1 MMKKNLF
8 VLPLIIAGCVG
19 ASAAF
24 AEQRVAVVD
33 MEKIMEAS
41 PDVDRVEDFVEKQ
54 EMDLKSEREEMI
66 DKRNKLMA
74 EFEEAKNDARNQ
86 ALSEKGRSQK
96 VEEAEE
102 KLAEL
107 QDYQDKMQ
115 RTVME
120 RRNQLREQRVR
131 VHRRVISK
139 LREKIGEYAGKKGYD
154 LVVNSSGLG
163 VDGIE
168 VIVYSDSALDIT
180 AEVIKNV
187 IENGTEKSTDE
198 SGDKSE

>member
-1 MMKKNLF
+1 MKKNLF
-8 VLPLIIAGCVG
+8 VLTLIIAGCVG

-24 AEQRVAVVD
+24 AEQRIAVVD

-54 EMDLKSEREEMI
+54 EMDFKSEREEMI

-86 ALSEKGRSQK
+86 ALSEKGRSRK

-102 KLAEL
+102 KLAAL

-115 RTVME
+115 RNVME
-120 RRNQLREQRVR
+120 RRSQLREQRVR
-131 VHRRVISK
+131 VHRRIISK

-168 VIVYSDSALDIT
+168 VIVYSESSLDIT
-180 AEVIKNV
+180 DEVIKNV
-187 IENGTEKSTDE
+187 IENEKEKSADE
-198 SGDKSE
+198 SEDKSE

>member
-107 QDYQDKMQ
+107 
-115 RTVME
+115 
-120 RRNQLREQRVR
+120 
-131 VHRRVISK
+131 
-139 LREKIGEYAGKKGYD
+139 
-154 LVVNSSGLG
+154 
-163 VDGIE
+163 
-168 VIVYSDSALDIT
+168 
-180 AEVIKNV
+180 
-187 IENGTEKSTDE
+187 
-198 SGDKSE
+198 

>member
-1 MMKKNLF
+1 MKKNLF
-8 VLPLIIAGCVG
+8 VLTLIIAGCVG

-24 AEQRVAVVD
+24 AEQRIAVVD

-54 EMDLKSEREEMI
+54 EMDFKSEREEMI

-86 ALSEKGRSQK
+86 ALSEKGRSRK

-102 KLAEL
+102 KLAAL

-120 RRNQLREQRVR
+120 RRSQLREQRVR
-131 VHRRVISK
+131 VHRRIISK

-168 VIVYSDSALDIT
+168 VIVYSESSLDIT
-180 AEVIKNV
+180 DEVIKNV
-187 IENGTEKSTDE
+187 IENEKEKSADE
-198 SGDKSE
+198 SEDKSE